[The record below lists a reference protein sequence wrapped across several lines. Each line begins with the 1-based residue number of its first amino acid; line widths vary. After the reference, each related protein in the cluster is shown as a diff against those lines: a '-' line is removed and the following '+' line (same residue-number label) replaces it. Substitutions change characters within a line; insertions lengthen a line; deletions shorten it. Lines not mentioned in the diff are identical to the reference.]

1 MPGPV
6 PSISG
11 PLAGG
16 SGAPL
21 GSRPPTRVAR
31 QIPSQGLWN
40 QWDVT
45 GLRDALEAHE
55 LGQFQKSAPLV
66 DWLGRDDRVSSALGT
81 RVRAVQGLPFRLDP
95 SEEGSNPELARQLAL
110 DAKKIWPRAAPRTLQ
125 AEVMRWMSLL
135 GFAVAQILWD
145 TRDGRWVPT
154 LEWWHPQFLSWRWD
168 LGCFQAT
175 SLDGI
180 ELITPGDG
188 QWVVFA
194 PNGLY
199 RGWYHG
205 GVRSLALLALLRQYA
220 LRDWARASEMYGLG
234 IRLGYLP
241 PNADPDDEERFL
253 SQLVNLGAE
262 SVLLLA
268 KGDDEQGDFDFDLK
282 ALAGT
287 FNGELFER
295 LGARC
300 DTGITLQLLG
310 QNLTSEVKEGSLAA
324 ARVHGDVRQ
333 DYLES
338 DVAGLSADW
347 REQVLAPWA
356 AFNFGAALEDTPI
369 PVWDV
374 EPPEDKDSASK
385 TLVQVSQA
393 LTSLALLPGL
403 GPSVDLVALAE
414 RFDLPLIKGSS
425 PDLTP
430 PTPAA
435 PPPGPSPFDGSGL
448 SALRGR
454 FPTALALLDQL
465 ERESLAAVDPG
476 ARWVDRL
483 ADSAA
488 DQGAAALKPL
498 LDAVTD
504 ALAGASSLQDA
515 RQRLQA
521 LSADAPAEAFATV
534 LQRALL
540 TSHLAGRLAVR
551 EAPGGG

>member
-1 MPGPV
+1 MPPPV
-6 PSISG
+6 PSITG
-11 PLAGG
+11 PLVG
-16 SGAPL
+16 SGASF
-21 GSRPPTRVAR
+21 GSRPRSRVAR
-31 QIPSQGLWN
+31 QIPTQGLWN
-40 QWDVT
+40 EWDVT

-55 LGQFQKSAPLV
+55 IGQFQKSAMLV

-95 SEEGSNPELARQLAL
+95 SEEGSNPTLARQLAL
-110 DAKKIWPRAAPRTLQ
+110 GAKKIWPRAAPRPLQ

-145 TRDGRWVPT
+145 TRDGVWVPT

-168 LGCFQAT
+168 LGCFQAS

-180 ELITPGDG
+180 ELVTPGDG

-234 IRLGYLP
+234 IRVGYVP
-241 PNADPDDEERFL
+241 PNTDPDDESRFID
-253 SQLVNLGAE
+253 QLVNLGAE
-262 SVLLLA
+262 SVLMLA
-268 KGDDEQGDFDFDLK
+268 KGADEQGDFEFDLK

-356 AFNFGAALEDTPI
+356 AFNFGASLEDTPI

-403 GPSVDLVALAE
+403 GPTIDLVALAE

-430 PTPAA
+430 PTPPA
-435 PPPGPSPFDGSGL
+435 PPGPSPFDAGGL
-448 SALRGR
+448 SALGGR

-465 ERESLAAVDPG
+465 ERESLATTDPG

-483 ADSAA
+483 ADAAA
-488 DQGAAALKPL
+488 DQGAAALAPL
-498 LDAVTD
+498 LEAVTS
-504 ALAGASSLQDA
+504 ALASATSLQDA

-521 LSADAPAEAFATV
+521 LSMDAPAEAFAAV